1 MQKSYLLSVDY
12 PAFLPQEA
20 ETTTPRPPIPIFYI
34 HSLKHPY
41 CKKPSCPCQHHRH
54 EALRLMGSVAD
65 GQVLLA
71 DAALLMEERATVRS
85 STTRIDQPRRTQ
97 IHIDLVPDVPE
108 ECQLFWHTWQ
118 ITENRDVYECS
129 LCHVR
134 GYCPQCTPIA
144 PDGAQPFTCSEHAGQ
159 TERK

>member
-1 MQKSYLLSVDY
+1 MQKPYLLSVDS
-12 PAFLPQEA
+12 PAFLPQET
-20 ETTTPRPPIPIFYI
+20 ETATPRTPIPIFSI

-41 CKKPSCPCQHHRH
+41 CKKPSCPCQRHRH

-65 GQVLLA
+65 GQLLLA
-71 DAALLMEERATVRS
+71 DAALLIEERATVRS
-85 STTRIDQPRRTQ
+85 STITTSQ
-97 IHIDLVPDVPE
+97 ITSVHIDLVADVPE
-108 ECQLFWHTWQ
+108 ECQLFGHTWQ

-144 PDGAQPFTCSEHAGQ
+144 PDGAHPFTCSEHAGQ
-159 TERK
+159 TGRK